1 LEEERTGTAPSR
13 KAGDYTFMKERRK
26 YPRAPVRYLG
36 TFSTMQ
42 SVAGEGLVL
51 DLSLGGCRVESS
63 RYVQPRTELTLR
75 ISMPNQ
81 VAQFAV
87 DRAVVRW
94 ARDRQYG
101 LSFVA
106 MPSEE
111 QARLRRLMAGFSS
124 SPPS

>member
-1 LEEERTGTAPSR
+1 ME
-13 KAGDYTFMKERRK
+13 ERRK
-26 YPRAPVRYLG
+26 HPRALVRYLG

-42 SVAGEGLVL
+42 RVAGEGLVL

-75 ISMPNQ
+75 ISLPNQ
-81 VAQFAV
+81 VAPFAV

-94 ARDRQYG
+94 ARGRQYG

-106 MPSEE
+106 LPSEE
-111 QARLRRLMAGFSS
+111 QARLRRLMGGFS
-124 SPPS
+124 PSAHS